1 MKYNKVFI
9 TFWDYNEDIKICC
22 YTNDGISYIVTKYK
36 YNFFK
41 TKRKYYIFNKLDA
54 YYFIEY
60 YENKY
65 RNMNINLK
73 YFKLDKIYI
82 VNTIDKYHKIDL
94 FFKSTEVDPPPTYRK
109 SSLIPYNY
117 LDINIPDSKLKN

>member
-22 YTNDGISYIVTKYK
+22 YTNDGISYIVTKY
-36 YNFFK
+36 
-41 TKRKYYIFNKLDA
+41 KLDA